1 MVWRGFVIGALV
13 SVLAIPGAAQGGPGP
28 ARAPGTQACRDG
40 QILERR
46 RVEYPSG
53 CYEGDGETL
62 VAPFR
67 YLDEVEPSRITYWS
81 DGLRIGGFLV
91 KPKAPGDHPCVIFNR
106 GGNRGFGSIGD
117 RVLVRLLCRIA
128 SWGYVVAA
136 SQYRGHGENE
146 GQDEFGGRDLDD
158 VLNLIPLLEAEPG
171 ADTSRIGMYGGSRG
185 GMMTYLALARTERI
199 RAAVVCSGVSD
210 LLDMRRRPEMEK
222 VFRELVPGYAQG
234 DPGTLAARSA
244 VRWPDRLSKR
254 APILILHGGADW
266 RVDPGATLRFA
277 EALLRVR
284 QPFRLV
290 MFEGSGHLLPEHAA
304 ERDRLTREWFDR
316 FVRDRAPLP
325 DLEPHGG

>member
-1 MVWRGFVIGALV
+1 MN
-13 SVLAIPGAAQGGPGP
+13 P
-28 ARAPGTQACRDG
+28 RDG
-40 QILERR
+40 KILERR
-46 RVEYPSG
+46 PAGYPSG
-53 CYEGDGETL
+53 CFEADGTTL
-62 VAPFR
+62 GKAFR

-106 GGNRGFGSIGD
+106 GGNRDFSAIGD

-128 SWGYVVAA
+128 SWGYVVVA

-146 GQDEFGGRDLDD
+146 GRDEFGGRDLDD

-171 ADTSRIGMYGGSRG
+171 ADASRVGMYGGSRG
-185 GMMTYLALARTERI
+185 GLMTYLALARTHRI
-199 RAAVVCSGVSD
+199 RAAVVRAGVSD
-210 LLDMRRRPEMEK
+210 LVDMRRRPDMEE

-234 DPGTLAARSA
+234 DQGALAVRSA
-244 VRWPDRLSKR
+244 AHWHDRLCKR
-254 APILILHGGADW
+254 TPILIMHGSADW
-266 RVDPGATLRFA
+266 RVDPTSALRLA
-277 EALLRVR
+277 EALLKVQ

-290 MFEGSGHLLPEHAA
+290 MFEGSDHLLSEHLD

-325 DLEPHGG
+325 DLEPHGE